1 MRQAKI
7 LLCLHYVTFFNLLV
21 AGEAASTMDLSLD
34 ELIKKNKPE
43 KKKGANN
50 NNNSSKNKKK
60 RSRNQDNSGGNGK
73 RQKHHRRDNNS
84 RDNNMRNNSSRNSN
98 SKHNMNHKNRGSN
111 TFKRGNSN
119 NKGGGEHFKRKERFN
134 FKPAWR
140 GDHVAL
146 QLDGID
152 MVMINTQGKIVLTT
166 AGDPSKRS
174 LMALNS
180 VLKQFKLSVQPS
192 MSGQWTIYD
201 TEVPEYRQP
210 FFDGVFVLDAKRDPA
225 RMRSR
230 WNTINKAYGR
240 DAEAEAKKHLDKQL
254 LQHQKQ
260 LEEDQK
266 RLDAFMWVRP
276 KDTPDEELYDAK
288 RLQLPKHE
296 QSGSIYFLRGL
307 SERKGWDEPIFE
319 REQNEEGLTGYSVKL
334 SFLDETIAPSQWY
347 ESESEAMVATADE
360 ALEMVKIW
368 HSANQSSNEGEDGEP
383 ESHAE
388 LGDVGSNAHVWR
400 PGQ

>member
-1 MRQAKI
+1 
-7 LLCLHYVTFFNLLV
+7 
-21 AGEAASTMDLSLD
+21 MDLSLD

-84 RDNNMRNNSSRNSN
+84 RDNNMRNNSSRNN
-98 SKHNMNHKNRGSN
+98 NTKHNMNHKNRGSN
-111 TFKRGNSN
+111 TFKRGNNN

-152 MVMINTQGKIVLTT
+152 MVMINRQGKIVLTT

-254 LQHQKQ
+254 LEHQKQ

-266 RLDAFMWVRP
+266 RLDAFMWIRP
-276 KDTPDEELYDAK
+276 KGTPDEELYDAI

-368 HSANQSSNEGEDGEP
+368 HSANQSSNQGGDDEP

-388 LGDVGSNAHVWR
+388 LGDVGDNAHVWR